1 MTLFESYSLSEAA
14 QDDPKE
20 DDNGSFRRSRE
31 ARRMEPDEARQGGM
45 VRWWLVTACWVMWSK
60 WSKHFMMGKSQIGWE
75 IWELGVNI
83 PSGKLLEFAKL
94 KMARFEIVDV
104 PNLKMVTFYR
114 HACLFTRG

>member
-45 VRWWLVTACWVMWSK
+45 V
-60 WSKHFMMGKSQIGWE
+60 G
-75 IWELGVNI
+75 
-83 PSGKLLEFAKL
+83 
-94 KMARFEIVDV
+94 
-104 PNLKMVTFYR
+104 
-114 HACLFTRG
+114 